1 MSDWGP
7 LLPAALMGIERSP
20 QWQAAAQAQA
30 QAAAADA
37 VQMLLA
43 QVLRD
48 EAQADP
54 TATLLRAAGV
64 LAVAQRAGHTC
75 APAAATPASP
85 APADPRPPLDDPRWL
100 GALQRVLQDA
110 PVRLVHEAAVVLAQR
125 GWRLP
130 ARLLPLALARATRDS
145 VLRDALAPLLGERGQ
160 WLAAQRPQWQAV
172 LRAPAQ
178 PTLDH
183 WEHGSIAARAAYL
196 RHERG
201 IDAAAARQRLVQEL
215 PQQGARERAE
225 LVAALAVGLSMDDAP
240 ALQALLADRGREVR
254 QQAATLLLRLP
265 ASDHGRY
272 LATQAAALLRS
283 EGGAP
288 DGPRWLLDAPG
299 AEDPAWKDH
308 AIDPVRPKHDP
319 LGERAWW
326 LYQIVRQVPP
336 PWWSRHLQQPPAAVV
351 QWAATTD
358 WADALLRGWR
368 DALLATAPAGAA
380 AAEAPTTPAT
390 EPTTD
395 AATDW
400 PPGWAADWAQAL
412 LDAWPPRV
420 LGVDS
425 SAVQAL
431 LPLPRREAQWLQ
443 RLEAGIGRRLAGVT
457 DLLQEITAACAAG
470 ESLSGPFG
478 LRLAQE
484 IRDDL
489 LNNGAAG
496 FGQYQREL
504 MLNATALLPLPA
516 LEPLRQLPRLETGA
530 PSQLEALAQLEQ
542 WVELRLAL
550 PGLPH
555 APASSEP
562 FSSAPP
568 KAPLP

>member
-1 MSDWGP
+1 MNDWGP

-30 QAAAADA
+30 QAGAADA
-37 VQMLLA
+37 VQALLA

-48 EAQADP
+48 EAHADA

-75 APAAATPASP
+75 APAAAALASP
-85 APADPRPPLDDPRWL
+85 AAADPRPPLDDPRWL

-110 PVRLVHEAAVVLAQR
+110 PVRLVHEAVRVVAQR

-145 VLRDALAPLLGERGQ
+145 VLREALAPLLGERGQ
-160 WLAAQRPQWQAV
+160 WLAVRHPQWQAV

-178 PTLDH
+178 PTLGH

-201 IDAAAARQRLVQEL
+201 TDAAAARQRLVQEL

-265 ASDHGRY
+265 GSDHGRY
-272 LATQAAALLRS
+272 LAAQAAALLRND
-283 EGGAP
+283 GGT
-288 DGPRWLLDAPG
+288 RWLLEAPG

-308 AIDPVRPKHDP
+308 AIDPTRPKHDP

-336 PWWSRHLQQPPAAVV
+336 PWWSRHLQRPPAALV

-368 DALLATAPAGAA
+368 DALLSAAPAA
-380 AAEAPTTPAT
+380 AAAATTPAT
-390 EPTTD
+390 EPT
-395 AATDW
+395 AAEPTADPATAW

-412 LDAWPPRV
+412 LDGWAPGV
-420 LGVDS
+420 LGGDS
-425 SAVQAL
+425 TAVQAL

-516 LEPLRQLPRLETGA
+516 LAPLRHLPRPETGA

-550 PGLPH
+550 PGLPP
-555 APASSEP
+555 APASSEHP
-562 FSSAPP
+562 SSAPP